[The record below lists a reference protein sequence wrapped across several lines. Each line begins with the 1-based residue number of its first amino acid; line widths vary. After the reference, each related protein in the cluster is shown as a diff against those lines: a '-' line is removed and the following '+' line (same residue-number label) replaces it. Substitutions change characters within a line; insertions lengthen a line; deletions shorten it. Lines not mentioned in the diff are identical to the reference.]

1 LADKLC
7 VYVGKELAGHFEHSD
22 DSARFLYRPGY
33 AGPPVFLN
41 LPVARKEKTWKGFPP
56 VLDGLLPEGVL
67 LEQLLTTRK
76 LDRSDKWGQLEAV
89 GRDLTGFL
97 TLTPEGETPGEEAP
111 EVHLAEKRVAR
122 TKIQPGDHAL
132 PYPVADL
139 VTFHSRVSPKMS
151 LSGVQPKVSAVFS
164 RKERTFQMVEERGSY
179 ILKPS
184 PQAYPHAAKNEALT
198 MHLARRVGL
207 DVPHCGLAWTSDQS
221 PVFWIERF
229 DRQGAGN
236 QTRLRV
242 EDFCQLL
249 EVPTSWKYHG
259 NLETLARVIRENTS
273 NPVLQLARLFERVV
287 FNWVV
292 GNGDMHLKNWSLI
305 ENGPLIELAPVYDFL
320 NTSIEVADEAE
331 SALEL
336 GDRKSGWGR
345 NDLIEVFG
353 REICELQPA
362 RMNRVLGTLAQLDW
376 VAEIQGSPLP
386 EGRKSHY
393 LEVVTERLE
402 RLGLD
407 GIHRMKENPRMFSN
421 SQWG

>member
-1 LADKLC
+1 
-7 VYVGKELAGHFEHSD
+7 VGSELAGHFDHSD
-22 DSARFLYRPGY
+22 DSARFRYRPGY

-41 LPVARKEKTWKGFPP
+41 LPLAKKEKSWDGFPP

-76 LDRSDKWGQLEAV
+76 LDRSDKWGQLESV

-97 TLTPEGETPGEEAP
+97 TITPEGETPDKNAP
-111 EVHLAEKRVAR
+111 DVQVAQKRVAR
-122 TKIQPGDHAL
+122 TKIQPAEHAL
-132 PYPVADL
+132 PYPVREL

-164 RKERTFQMVEERGSY
+164 RKQGIFQMVEKRGSY

-184 PQAYPHAAKNEALT
+184 PQAYPHAAANEALT
-198 MHLARRVGL
+198 MRFARLLGL
-207 DVPHCGLAWTSDQS
+207 DVPHCGLVWSSDRS

-249 EVPTSWKYHG
+249 EIPASGKYHG
-259 NLETLARVIRENTS
+259 NLETLVRVLRENTS

-287 FNWVV
+287 FNWVI
-292 GNGDMHLKNWSLI
+292 GNGDMHLKNWSLM
-305 ENGPLIELAPVYDFL
+305 ENGPLIELAPAYDFL
-320 NTSIEVADEAE
+320 NTSIEVDHEEE

-336 GDRKSGWGR
+336 DDKKSGWNR
-345 NDLIEVFG
+345 KLLTEYFG
-353 REICELQPA
+353 RDLCEIQPA
-362 RMNRVLGTLAQLDW
+362 RMERFLNGLGNVDWQAAIENSQLPGD
-376 VAEIQGSPLP
+376 
-386 EGRKSHY
+386 RKTRY
-393 LEVVTERLE
+393 LEVVTERLR

-407 GIHRMKENPRMFSN
+407 
-421 SQWG
+421 

>member
-1 LADKLC
+1 MAGKLC
-7 VYVGKELAGHFEHSD
+7 VYVGKELAGHVEHSD
-22 DSARFLYRPGY
+22 DSTTFTYRSGY

-41 LPVARKEKTWKGFPP
+41 LPVARKEKVWKGFPP

-97 TLTPEGETPGEEAP
+97 TITPEDETPGEEAP
-111 EVHLAEKRVAR
+111 DVHLAEKRVAR
-122 TKIQPGDHAL
+122 TKIQPGAHAL

-164 RKERTFQMVEERGSY
+164 RKQGAFQMVEERGSY

-184 PQAYPHAAKNEALT
+184 PQAYPHAAQNEALT
-198 MHLARRVGL
+198 MHMARLVGL

-249 EVPTSWKYHG
+249 EVPASWKYHG

-273 NPVLQLARLFERVV
+273 NPILQLARLFERVV

-292 GNGDMHLKNWSLI
+292 GNGDMHLKNWSLM
-305 ENGPLIELAPVYDFL
+305 ENGPLVELAPAYDFL
-320 NTSIEVADEAE
+320 NTSIEVAEEEE

-336 GDRKSGWGR
+336 DDKKSGWDRKLLVEG
-345 NDLIEVFG
+345 FG
-353 REICELQPA
+353 RDICELQPA
-362 RMNRVLGTLAQLDW
+362 RMNRFLETLAQLDW
-376 VAEIQGSPLP
+376 QAAIQGSSLP
-386 EGRKSHY
+386 DERKKQY
-393 LEVVTERLE
+393 QQVIAERLS

-407 GIHRMKENPRMFSN
+407 EV
-421 SQWG
+421 